1 MVFIVVF
8 REWSIINL
16 VSNRGRLSVR
26 LIARLRIVDIRSSR
40 YARANIY
47 THVVINN

>member
-16 VSNRGRLSVR
+16 VSNRGRLSM
-26 LIARLRIVDIRSSR
+26 LIACLRIVDIRSSR
-40 YARANIY
+40 YARANVY
-47 THVVINN
+47 THVVISS